1 MKRVIKSIDQCS
13 IAVCLLFWLVG
24 FCGILNPSP
33 AFGEKSVA
41 DEIISLDVTDQPL
54 GEVLENISDAAGCQ
68 FSIDASWEDYPITAS
83 FKNEPL
89 YRVLKRIF
97 RDLNNA
103 VIYKSNRTI
112 KIIIYD
118 ESGSSGKKAGYS
130 VAIKPAEAAVPQDQ
144 PDNEATAPQPEVP
157 VAEDSSSTENIEQ
170 PAEEIAE
177 SVSEA
182 NQAGTE
188 NAEDKQEE
196 SSEAATEDNNAAIEP
211 EQKENAPEQES
222 NQTEKI
228 QSAPDS
234 SENSEKKKNSEES
247 SQN

>member
-24 FCGILNPSP
+24 LCGILNPSP

-54 GEVLENISDAAGCQ
+54 GDVLEKISDAAGCQ
-68 FSIDASWEDYPITAS
+68 FSIDASWQDYPITAS

-103 VIYKSNRTI
+103 VIYKSDRTI

-118 ESGSSGKKAGYS
+118 ESAPSGKQAGYS
-130 VAIKPAEAAVPQDQ
+130 VAIKPAEAAAPQDQ
-144 PDNEATAPQPEVP
+144 PDGEATAPQPEVQ
-157 VAEDSSSTENIEQ
+157 VEEDSSSAENVEQ
-170 PAEEIAE
+170 PSEETAE

-182 NQAGTE
+182 NQASTE

-196 SSEAATEDNNAAIEP
+196 SGEAATEDKNAAIAP
-211 EQKENAPEQES
+211 EQKENASEQES
-222 NQTEKI
+222 NQTEET
-228 QSAPDS
+228 QSAAES
-234 SENSEKKKNSEES
+234 SENAE
-247 SQN
+247 